1 MYAGLHI
8 YIMPI
13 PRGIAPS
20 ESSFSPQT
28 MEIDYDPP
36 ICKNMVIVV
45 GSWLIDFCYAAI
57 GGRHPWLAGKWLP
70 GGSSWLVGW
79 ARAHAIEF
87 SLMHTAMHT
96 VIIQLV
102 NLQQKVTI

>member
-45 GSWLIDFCYAAI
+45 GSWLTSAMQLL
-57 GGRHPWLAGKWLP
+57 GGVTPGWLANGCQEVRAGWLAGR
-70 GGSSWLVGW
+70 
-79 ARAHAIEF
+79 ARMR
-87 SLMHTAMHT
+87 SNS
-96 VIIQLV
+96 VSCIQLCTQLLS
-102 NLQQKVTI
+102 N